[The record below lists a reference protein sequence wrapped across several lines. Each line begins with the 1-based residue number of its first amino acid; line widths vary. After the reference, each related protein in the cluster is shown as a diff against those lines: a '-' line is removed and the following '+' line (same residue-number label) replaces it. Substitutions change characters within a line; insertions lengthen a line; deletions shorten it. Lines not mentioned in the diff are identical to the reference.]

1 MYLRHTTR
9 RKNGKTHVYWSL
21 VRSVRRGNKV
31 MQETVAT
38 LGELDAKGRAKARAL
53 AEHFG
58 ARKREPGLFDDAAP
72 AEAVRVYTDRIRLE
86 RSREFGG
93 AWLGWTL
100 WQALRYDRFLEDR
113 LSGGKEDVPW
123 GLMIAVLVIARL
135 VEPSSELHIA
145 EAWYRHSAL
154 EDLLGVAVEKV
165 NDDRLY
171 RALDRLAPLKDDL
184 EKHIRERFGE
194 LFDLPYD
201 LLLYDLTA
209 VYFEGDQPENP
220 IASRGHSPDKR
231 PDCKQVVIAL
241 VVTRDGMPLGYE
253 IFAGNRAGVT
263 TVEEIVTKME
273 DRHGRADR
281 IWVMDRGMVSEG
293 NLQWL
298 REEGR
303 LYLVGTPKSG
313 LRKFERQLAEKR
325 DWATVREGLEVKL
338 CEGPDGKETF
348 VLCRSKARREKEKAM
363 HERFSERIVEQ
374 LQSLG
379 RRIDKAR
386 KPIDRGQVERQIG
399 RLLQRNSRSAGKF
412 DIRVREDRKRPA
424 GISLTWREREE
435 WSDWAELTEGAYILR
450 TNIRDWSAEDLWYTY
465 IQLTDAEAAFR
476 VHKSDLAIRPIHH
489 RKEMRVRAHI
499 QVAFL
504 AYTLWKTLEQWQSVA
519 GLGNSPRKIIDEIK
533 RIQSAD
539 VCLPIADG
547 REMRLRCVVHP
558 DKSQKILLDR
568 LGLELPRRLRVPRSA
583 EM

>member
-1 MYLRHTTR
+1 VIAFAILVAVSMYLRHTTR

-21 VRSVRRGNKV
+21 VRSVRRGKKV
-31 MQETVAT
+31 VQETVAT
-38 LGELDAKGRAKARAL
+38 LGELDAEGRAKARAL

-58 ARKREPGLFDDAAP
+58 ARSREPDLFDDP
-72 AEAVRVYTDRIRLE
+72 ASIEPVRVYADRIRLE

-100 WQALRYDRFLEDR
+100 WQALKYDQFLEER
-113 LSGGKEDVPW
+113 LPRGQEDVAW
-123 GLMIAVLVIARL
+123 SLMIAILVIARL
-135 VEPSSELHIA
+135 CEPSSELHIA

-171 RALDRLAPLKDDL
+171 RALDRLAPLKEDL
-184 EKHIRERFGE
+184 EKHIRQRFGE

-220 IASRGHSPDKR
+220 LAARGHSPDMR

-241 VVTRDGMPLGYE
+241 VVTREGMPLGYE

-263 TVEEIVTKME
+263 TVEEIVTTME
-273 DRHGRADR
+273 ERHGRADR
-281 IWVMDRGMVSEG
+281 IWVMDRGMVSED
-293 NLQWL
+293 NLEWL

-303 LYLVGTPKSG
+303 RYLVGTPKSG
-313 LRKFERQLAEKR
+313 LRKFEQQLAEKR
-325 DWATVREGLEVKL
+325 NWSTVREGLEVKL
-338 CEGPDGKETF
+338 CEGPDGTETF
-348 VLCRSKARREKEKAM
+348 VLCRSQARRG
-363 HERFSERIVEQ
+363 
-374 LQSLG
+374 LG
-379 RRIDKAR
+379 RRIAR
-386 KPIDRGQVERQIG
+386 SRRRLDRGQVERQIG
-399 RLLQRNSRSAGKF
+399 RILQKNSRSAGKF
-412 DIRVREDRKRPA
+412 DIRVRAAPKHPA
-424 GISLTWREREE
+424 GISLTWQEREE

-519 GLGNSPRKIIDEIK
+519 GLGNNPRKIIDEIK

-539 VCLPIADG
+539 VVLPIADG

-558 DKSQKILLDR
+558 DTSKKILLDR
-568 LGLELPRRLRVPRSA
+568 LGLELPRRLRIPRSF